1 MWYIMLPNL
10 TDSQQQELNRVRESR
25 IKHQNEFML
34 NSNIICLD
42 NPGCTAIMNNKLIK
56 HLKQL
61 YLPVQKLVQREILDL
76 FRHAEDNYK
85 LIVDLPYSTL
95 IGLIKTN
102 HKLVSDIDCILN
114 NKWLIDC
121 AVRDT
126 LDHMKLQYS
135 CEYNFIPSKSD
146 LLDAIRALDAAISNM
161 LPQDMSHNSYK
172 ANHYLNHS
180 TRRNLM
186 TYDNTI
192 RLINELKRV
201 PLIAVQNDPKNTK
214 YFNYL
219 LSWLDLTALAQILNV
234 HVDKQNKIYKFI
246 AINTLPTIVHIYAP
260 DALPK
265 NNLIN

>member
-1 MWYIMLPNL
+1 MLLNL

-42 NPGCTAIMNNKLIK
+42 SPGCTAIMNNKLIR

-61 YLPVQKLVQREILDL
+61 YLPMQKLVQREVLDL

-95 IGLIKTN
+95 IGLTKTN
-102 HKLVSDIDCILN
+102 HNFSSADIDCILN

-121 AVRDT
+121 TVRDT
-126 LDHMKLQYS
+126 LDHIKLQYS

-146 LLDAIRALDAAISNM
+146 LLDAIRLLDTAISDV
-161 LPQDMSHNSYK
+161 LPQPDMPHNSYK
-172 ANHYLNHS
+172 ANRNLNYS
-180 TRRNLM
+180 ARYNLM
-186 TYDNTI
+186 TRNNMI
-192 RLINELKRV
+192 SLINELKRV
-201 PLIAVQNDPKNTK
+201 PLIAVQNDPENTK

-219 LSWLDLTALAQILNV
+219 LSWLDLTALAQILDV
-234 HVDKQNKIYKFI
+234 HTDKQNKIYKFI
-246 AINTLPTIVHIYAP
+246 AISTLPTIVHIYVP

-265 NNLIN
+265 SNLIK

>member
-1 MWYIMLPNL
+1 MLPNL

-34 NSNIICLD
+34 NANIICLD
-42 NPGCTAIMNNKLIK
+42 SPSCTAIMNNKLIK

-61 YLPVQKLVQREILDL
+61 YLPVQKLVQREVLDL

-85 LIVDLPYSTL
+85 LIVNLPYSTL

-102 HKLVSDIDCILN
+102 HNFASTDIDCILN

-121 AVRDT
+121 GVRDT
-126 LDHMKLQYS
+126 LDHIKLQYS

-146 LLDAIRALDAAISNM
+146 LLDAIRALDAAISDA
-161 LPQDMSHNSYK
+161 LPQDTSYNSYN
-172 ANHYLNHS
+172 AN
-180 TRRNLM
+180 RNLSYSARNNSM
-186 TYDNTI
+186 ARNNMI
-192 RLINELKRV
+192 HLINELKRV
-201 PLIAVQNDPKNTK
+201 PLIAVQNDPENTK

-234 HVDKQNKIYKFI
+234 HTDKQDKIYKFI
-246 AINTLPTIVHIYAP
+246 AINTLPTVVHIYAT
-260 DALPK
+260 DELPK
-265 NNLIN
+265 SNLIK